1 MADPFEVRLRFT
13 NLLSHLSASTSSSIR
28 CAQYALKHR
37 DMDEDL
43 HSCILEQLERNNM
56 NNRANIMYFLE
67 HFCELSVR
75 EGYEEYVA
83 MIRRDIGRIV
93 EAVAPGDGSGAANV
107 KVARRVVGVLGEK
120 GVLGGEVVGE
130 MEGLLREREGV
141 RVGGLLGEDD
151 EEDEEEAEMGESGA
165 VEEEGGNVEV
175 VEGANVADVPKEDLT
190 AREQKMDVDSRHTPR
205 LGSGGGPGGGGGGGA
220 GGGPTGV
227 KQVNGVMRMDKRVIE
242 QRIEED
248 RERNKRLRESVWA
261 VGKDDDEELDKMWEE
276 GSDVG
281 EDDFVMTVE
290 EAEERRQGVMLSYE
304 VPAW

>member
-13 NLLSHLSASTSSSIR
+13 NLLSHLSASSTASIR

-67 HFCELSVR
+67 HFCDLSLK
-75 EGYEEYVA
+75 EGFDGYVG
-83 MIRRDIGRIV
+83 MIQRDLGRIV

-120 GVLGGEVVGE
+120 GVIGPGVVVE
-130 MEGLLREREGV
+130 MEALLKEREGAI
-141 RVGGLLGEDD
+141 GMNGLLEEVDD
-151 EEDEEEAEMGESGA
+151 SGA
-165 VEEEGGNVEV
+165 EGEGGASGGHVEV
-175 VEGANVADVPKEDLT
+175 GEGAKVADMPKEDL
-190 AREQKMDVDSRHTPR
+190 AGKEQRMDVDSSKHTPR
-205 LGSGGGPGGGGGGGA
+205 IGSGGPSGGGNPGGGGTGGKQSNGA
-220 GGGPTGV
+220 A
-227 KQVNGVMRMDKRVIE
+227 RMDKRFIE

-261 VGKDDDEELDKMWEE
+261 VGKDDREELDKMWEE

-281 EDDFVMTVE
+281 EDDFVMAVE
-290 EAEERRQGVMLSYE
+290 EAEERRQGALFSHPVS
-304 VPAW
+304 VR